1 MRTITI
7 HIRAESEDGAIAAA
21 SLARLN
27 TVSKVKGSTT
37 MKKVS
42 SVIAVVMLASVLAGC
57 AGNGNHILREVPSIQ
72 RILNE
77 TPQL

>member
-7 HIRAESEDGAIAAA
+7 RIRAESEDGAIAAA
-21 SLARLN
+21 EALLN
-27 TVSKVKGSTT
+27 TVSKVKGSMT

-42 SVIAVVMLASVLAGC
+42 SVIAVVLLASVLAGC

>member
-1 MRTITI
+1 
-7 HIRAESEDGAIAAA
+7 
-21 SLARLN
+21 
-27 TVSKVKGSTT
+27 

-42 SVIAVVMLASVLAGC
+42 SVIAVVLLAGC

>member
-1 MRTITI
+1 
-7 HIRAESEDGAIAAA
+7 
-21 SLARLN
+21 
-27 TVSKVKGSTT
+27 
-37 MKKVS
+37 MKKVI
-42 SVIAVVMLASVLAGC
+42 SVVAIVLLASVLAGC

>member
-1 MRTITI
+1 MRLHDVLFI
-7 HIRAESEDGAIAAA
+7 
-21 SLARLN
+21 
-27 TVSKVKGSTT
+27 
-37 MKKVS
+37 
-42 SVIAVVMLASVLAGC
+42 VLALVLIAGAMMLSGC

>member
-7 HIRAESEDGAIAAA
+7 RIRAESEDGAIAAA
-21 SLARLN
+21 EALLD

-42 SVIAVVMLASVLAGC
+42 SVIAVVLLASVLAGC